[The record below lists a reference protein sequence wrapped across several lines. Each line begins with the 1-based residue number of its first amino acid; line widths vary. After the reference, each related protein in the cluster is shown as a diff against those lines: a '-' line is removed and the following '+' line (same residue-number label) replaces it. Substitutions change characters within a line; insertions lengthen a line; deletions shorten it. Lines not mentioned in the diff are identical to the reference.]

1 MVKKII
7 AKTEKFINNNNSMA
21 KKNQQASFIKSD
33 LIQELSQK
41 HNTTKSMAT
50 LIVDSILD
58 SITNTLKKGNRV
70 EIRGLGTFEL
80 REYEAYEGRNPQ
92 TGEKI
97 QVKAKKLPF
106 FKPGKFKDQINKSRS

>member
-1 MVKKII
+1 
-7 AKTEKFINNNNSMA
+7 MA
-21 KKNQQASFIKSD
+21 NKNQQSNFIKSE

-50 LIVDSILD
+50 LIVDSILE

-70 EIRGLGTFEL
+70 EIRGLGTFEI
-80 REYEAYEGRNPQ
+80 REYAAYEGRNPQ

-106 FKPGKFKDQINKSRS
+106 FKPGKFKNQINKSRP

>member
-1 MVKKII
+1 
-7 AKTEKFINNNNSMA
+7 MA
-21 KKNQQASFIKSD
+21 KKTQQANFTKSD

-41 HNTTKSMAT
+41 HNTTKAMAT
-50 LIVDSILD
+50 LIVNSILD
-58 SITNTLKKGNRV
+58 SITSTLKQGNRV

-97 QVKAKKLPF
+97 HVKAKKLPF
-106 FKPGKFKDQINKSRS
+106 FKPGKFRNQVNESAGK